1 MRTHA
6 QATSTGTTPVTQGRA
21 VGKAVVTSDSYR
33 RDVIN
38 PTPVG
43 NGPVNAFARR
53 SSTDSPVSALIVDGN
68 EPLKALQQNHMY
80 VNDVNPEMVDGRL
93 PDSWLSCSSM
103 YLPR

>member
-1 MRTHA
+1 M
-6 QATSTGTTPVTQGRA
+6 
-21 VGKAVVTSDSYR
+21 
-33 RDVIN
+33 
-38 PTPVG
+38 
-43 NGPVNAFARR
+43 
-53 SSTDSPVSALIVDGN
+53 SALIVDGN